1 MGQKSLFWCWGAGG
15 GVSGMERVAI
25 LWDVSPQDPK
35 PLRLLPKVTDLASSH
50 GPEPCPSLL
59 QLPGMKAELLYLP
72 AHPAA
77 AGWEEQ
83 DVLQGVQR
91 DLVGHRDAETAS

>member
-1 MGQKSLFWCWGAGG
+1 
-15 GVSGMERVAI
+15 MERVAI
-25 LWDVSPQDPK
+25 LWDVSHQDPK
-35 PLRLLPKVTDLASSH
+35 PLRLWPKVTDLASSH

-72 AHPAA
+72 ADPTA

-83 DVLQGVQR
+83 DVLQRVQR
-91 DLVGHRDAETAS
+91 GLVEHRDAVTAS